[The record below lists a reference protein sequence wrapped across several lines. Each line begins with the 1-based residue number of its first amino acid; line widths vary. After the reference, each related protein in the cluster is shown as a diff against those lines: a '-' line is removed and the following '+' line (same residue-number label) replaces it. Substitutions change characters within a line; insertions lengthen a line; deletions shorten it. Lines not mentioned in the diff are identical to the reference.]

1 MFKKNVSISL
11 PENHDDNIMLELAE
25 NTEFKDCLRLEKK
38 LSNDKLNFRYL
49 IDSRMGIIYA
59 IFQKEKNNISIEIK
73 EPLSGLFSVIVFFIA
88 GIGFL
93 LFDDDLRVGAFLVGM
108 GFVFF
113 YIRYY
118 NFKEAVVNITTVVK
132 KGLDRIKY

>member
-11 PENHDDNIMLELAE
+11 PENHNDNIILELAE

-38 LSNDKLNFRYL
+38 LSKDKLHFRYL

-59 IFQKEKNNISIEIK
+59 IFQKEKNDISIEIK

-88 GIGFL
+88 GLGFL
-93 LFDDDLRVGAFLVGM
+93 LFYNARGGAILIGM

-118 NFKEAVVNITTVVK
+118 NFQEAVVDITTVVK
-132 KGLDRIKY
+132 KGLDRIKC